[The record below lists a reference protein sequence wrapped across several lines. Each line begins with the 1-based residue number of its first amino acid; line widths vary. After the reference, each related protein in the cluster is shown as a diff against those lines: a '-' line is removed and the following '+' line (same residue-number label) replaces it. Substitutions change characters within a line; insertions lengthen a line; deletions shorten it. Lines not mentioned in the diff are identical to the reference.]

1 LYGCKI
7 WSLSLWEEHRVK
19 VFKKRVLRRMVGH
32 KREEVAAGWRK
43 IHNFCSSPN
52 ILRVIK
58 SKKVK

>member
-1 LYGCKI
+1 
-7 WSLSLWEEHRVK
+7 VK